1 VLVAAQVA
9 ELHHTR
15 RRRAPPLVG
24 RAHRLPQLLPC
35 HAEAAHLRRLQVQV
49 ADHGHAEA
57 LGAGVA
63 EARHAAQQLRGQ
75 AAAACRSPSNTA
87 RLRRVMAG
95 LRRVT
100 AALRFAVRAAH
111 CARGVLRGAAAR
123 RGAGEGEGVQ
133 APHSCRRS
141 ACSGVGGGRRVQTY
155 AQACTLAPSELGH
168 GARLPLRAMRALLYK
183 PGRSARS
190 QARTRQTRC
199 TGSVRREQQASV
211 QCCQLCACGYPVG
224 EWQLV
229 ELGAHRVAKVVNEP
243 A

>member
-1 VLVAAQVA
+1 MLVAAQVA

-75 AAAACRSPSNTA
+75 AAAARRSPSNTA

-111 CARGVLRGAAAR
+111 CARGAR
-123 RGAGEGEGVQ
+123 CA
-133 APHSCRRS
+133 
-141 ACSGVGGGRRVQTY
+141 
-155 AQACTLAPSELGH
+155 
-168 GARLPLRAMRALLYK
+168 ARLPGAAR
-183 PGRSARS
+183 GRERGWKRRTPAGAR
-190 QARTRQTRC
+190 R
-199 TGSVRREQQASV
+199 V
-211 QCCQLCACGYPVG
+211 VG
-224 EWQLV
+224 
-229 ELGAHRVAKVVNEP
+229 
-243 A
+243 